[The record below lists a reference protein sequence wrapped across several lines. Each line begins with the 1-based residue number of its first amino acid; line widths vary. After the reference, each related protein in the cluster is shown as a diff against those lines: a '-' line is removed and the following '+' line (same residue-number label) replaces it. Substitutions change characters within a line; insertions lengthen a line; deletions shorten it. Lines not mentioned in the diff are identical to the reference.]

1 MEKCLI
7 VAVAKNLAIGRDGDM
22 PWHLP
27 GDLKYF
33 KKTTMSCPVIMGRR
47 TWESIGRPL
56 PGRQNIVISSHPE
69 SVGEG
74 AVIAGSLEE
83 AFVRAGDAPRVFVIG
98 GAKVYAA
105 AMGIVDRMY
114 ITRIDA
120 CVEDA
125 DAFFPEFDPQ
135 EWELE
140 SRSSDCTDEN
150 SGVVSRFEVYNH
162 RRKTIDG
169 EEKRR
174 IREPDGGHP
183 RDGGLCNRLG

>member
-1 MEKCLI
+1 
-7 VAVAKNLAIGRDGDM
+7 
-22 PWHLP
+22 
-27 GDLKYF
+27 
-33 KKTTMSCPVIMGRR
+33 
-47 TWESIGRPL
+47 
-56 PGRQNIVISSHPE
+56 
-69 SVGEG
+69 
-74 AVIAGSLEE
+74 
-83 AFVRAGDAPRVFVIG
+83 
-98 GAKVYAA
+98 
-105 AMGIVDRMY
+105 MGIVDRMY

-150 SGVVSRFEVYNH
+150 SGVVYRFEVYNH